1 MATATAQKTSASNET
16 LDKLVVVFDPILSP
30 LLKFLE
36 IIAENIRLYVDTLFY
51 LGETFKDM
59 ATSSKRRKSIVD
71 GWLYQFY
78 WIGNKS
84 ASIVLSTIAFVGM
97 ISIVE
102 MAFQMG
108 RVLHSTDFVPGFAAL
123 IIFREFASV
132 IPATMMAGKV
142 GAGITAELGTMKITE
157 QIDALRLVSLNPV
170 KFLVVPRFVGCVVS
184 LVLLSSIASLV
195 AFVTA
200 MWVSSITLGIGYEV
214 FLNQAL
220 FFVGP
225 EDVFLNLF
233 KAVIFGQIIPILA
246 CHYGLNT
253 RGGAEGVGMACTK
266 AVVYSAL
273 VIVIL
278 DFFITWAATVLL

>member
-1 MATATAQKTSASNET
+1 MTAIFNP
-16 LDKLVVVFDPILSP
+16 VFQ
-30 LLKFLE
+30 FFE
-36 IIAENIRLYVDTLFY
+36 IIAANIRLYVETVMY
-51 LGETFKDM
+51 LGVTFKEM
-59 ATSSKRRKSIVD
+59 VISTKRRNSVLSTWMD
-71 GWLYQFY
+71 QFY

-84 ASIVLSTIAFVGM
+84 AAIVLSTIAFVGM

-102 MAFQMG
+102 MGFQMN
-108 RVLHSTDFVPGFAAL
+108 RVLHSVDFVPGFAAL

-157 QIDALRLVSLNPV
+157 QIDALRLISLNPV
-170 KFLVVPRFVGCVVS
+170 KFLVVPRFVGCIVA
-184 LVLLSSIASLV
+184 LFLLSSIASLV

-200 MWVSSITLGIGYEV
+200 MAVSSITLNIGYEV

-225 EDVFLNLF
+225 EDVFINLF
-233 KAVIFGQIIPILA
+233 KAVIFGQIIPILS
-246 CHYGLNT
+246 CHYGLNC
-253 RGGAEGVGMACTK
+253 RGGAEGVGMACTQS
-266 AVVYSAL
+266 VVYSAL

-278 DFFITWAATVLL
+278 DFFITWSATVLL

>member
-1 MATATAQKTSASNET
+1 MATATI
-16 LDKLVVVFDPILSP
+16 PISEDTKARVMAVLRP
-30 LLKFLE
+30 VLAPALGFVE
-36 IIAENIRLYVDTLFY
+36 ILAENIRLYVETLFY

-59 ATSSKRRKSIVD
+59 ATSSKRRKNVIAA
-71 GWLYQFY
+71 WLYQLY

-102 MAFQMG
+102 MGFQMG
-108 RVLHSTDFVPGFAAL
+108 RVLHSTDFVPGFAAM

-157 QIDALRLVSLNPV
+157 QVDALRLVSLNPV
-170 KFLVVPRFVGCVVS
+170 KFLVVPRFVGCTVS
-184 LVLLSSIASLV
+184 LLLLSSIASLV

-200 MWVSSITLGIGYEV
+200 MLVSSLTLNIGYEV

-246 CHYGLNT
+246 CHYGLNC
-253 RGGAEGVGMACTK
+253 RGGAEGVGMACTQ